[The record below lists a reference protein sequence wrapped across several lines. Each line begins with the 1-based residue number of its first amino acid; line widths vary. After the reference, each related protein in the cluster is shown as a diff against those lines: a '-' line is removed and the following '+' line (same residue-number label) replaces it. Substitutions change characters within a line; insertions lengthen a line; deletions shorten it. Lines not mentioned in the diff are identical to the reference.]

1 MELGNLKI
9 RTKLGWG
16 FGLIILFSILT
27 SAFTMKHMK
36 TLSELTVALHDH
48 PYTVSTAAL
57 RIEANILKLARS
69 LEQAVMLRD
78 SSGTDTALAAQ
89 EKEIYQDFD
98 TLAAFFLGNQETV
111 KEARELFSAW
121 KPIRDEIILN
131 IQTGETEAAKAMIR
145 YKMPEFVNPL
155 LENMQTLISFAD
167 NKADIF
173 VKDAKDKYRNV
184 INMTYLLAFL
194 MVLTAGLLGFFLT
207 RGITRALNELLQS
220 ANHIAEG
227 NIGRDI
233 GIRQR
238 DELGRLANAFREMKD
253 KISDVLKEADGLTR
267 NIQEGKLD
275 IRGNA
280 EKFTGCWRDLVLGMN
295 QLTDAF
301 IKPVQTT
308 AAYIDQISEGNIPKQ
323 ITEDYK
329 GDFNTVKNSLNQF
342 IRVFADLVSEV
353 DLLTRAAA
361 EGRLEVRGETGKFKG
376 DYANIVSGINNTI
389 ETLVGHINHI
399 PAPVL
404 IMDKEFSIRYMNKT
418 GAEMAGMTQDHV
430 IGRKCYNIFK
440 TSDCQTSACACA
452 RALNS
457 GGTETGATD
466 AHPGG
471 KDLFIEYTGVPI
483 KNTSGRITGALEII
497 TDQTDI
503 RNASE
508 DAAAK
513 VEYLN
518 NIPTP
523 VMVVDKDFTVRFM
536 NPAGASA
543 VGRNPADCKGQ
554 KCFNLFKTGHCNTSE
569 CRVAKAMHQD
579 NIFTSDTVAK
589 LPGGEIPIRYT
600 GAPLRDSN
608 GNISGALEYVL
619 DISKEMEITTG
630 ILELAEAAT
639 EGRLDRRADAN
650 RFEGNYRRI
659 VQAVNET
666 LDAVITPL
674 NVAARYVHQIS
685 RGETPEKITEEYRGD
700 FSEIKNNLNLLIDA
714 TNGITRLAEEMAD
727 GNLIA
732 DVRERSADDKLMRAL
747 NAMIRRLNE
756 VVNSVKS
763 VSESVAD
770 GSRELSAASE
780 EMSQGSAEQA
790 SSAEEVSASMEQMAS
805 NIRQSADHAS
815 ETEKIAIKS
824 AEDAREGG
832 KAVIETVDA
841 MKEIAEKI
849 SVIEDIARQT
859 DLLALNAAI
868 EAARAGDYGKGFAV
882 VAAEVRKLAERSK
895 KAAAEIS
902 KLSVSSVDIAEGAG
916 DMLTGIVPYIQRTA
930 ELVQEISAACS
941 EQNAGA
947 GQINKAVQQLDQV
960 IQQNSSVAEEISSTS
975 EELAAQA
982 ELLRDTVRFF
992 TVAETRQKTI
1002 PHEKA
1007 GRDAGKKLSVKKR
1020 KTGHSAEVEK
1030 KHDTGNKKI
1039 NDNTA
1044 GYFIET
1050 DEKDEYD
1057 EAFEKY

>member
-1 MELGNLKI
+1 MGLGNLKI

-16 FGLIILFSILT
+16 FGIIILFSIFT
-27 SAFTMKHMK
+27 SGFAMKHMK

-57 RIEANILKLARS
+57 RIDANILKIVRS
-69 LEQAVMLRD
+69 LEEAVMNR
-78 SSGTDTALAAQ
+78 SSAGTDTAIAVY
-89 EKEIYQDFD
+89 EKEIYKDFEI
-98 TLAAFFLGNQETV
+98 LNSFFLGNQESI
-111 KEARELFSAW
+111 KNARELLSAW
-121 KPIRDEIILN
+121 KSIRDKIILN

-145 YKMPEFVNPL
+145 NKMPEFINPL
-155 LENMQTLISFAD
+155 LEHMETLISFAD
-167 NKADIF
+167 NNAEQF
-173 VKDAKDKYRNV
+173 VKDAEDEYRNV
-184 INMTYLLAFL
+184 MNVTYLLALL
-194 MVLTAGLLGFFLT
+194 MVLTAGLFGFFLT
-207 RGITRALNELLQS
+207 RGITRPLNEVLQS
-220 ANHIAEG
+220 AKRIAQG
-227 NIGRDI
+227 NISGDI
-233 GIRQR
+233 GIRQK
-238 DELGRLANAFREMKD
+238 DELGRLADAFREMKD
-253 KISDVLKEADGLTR
+253 KISDVLKETDGLTR

-275 IRGNA
+275 IRGSA

-329 GDFNTVKNSLNQF
+329 GDFNAVKNSLNQF
-342 IRVFADLVSEV
+342 IRIFAELVSEA

-361 EGRLEVRGETGKFKG
+361 EGRLEVRGDTGKFKG
-376 DYANIVSGINNTI
+376 DYANIVRGINNTI

-430 IGRKCYNIFK
+430 IGQKCYNIFK
-440 TSDCQTSACACA
+440 TSDCQTAACACA
-452 RALNS
+452 KALNS
-457 GGTETGATD
+457 GNTETGTTD

-471 KDLFIEYTGVPI
+471 KDIFIEYTGAPI
-483 KNTSGRITGALEII
+483 KDSSGKVIAALEII

-543 VGRNPADCKGQ
+543 VGRKPEDCRGQ
-554 KCFNLFKTGHCNTSE
+554 KCFNLFKSGHCNTSE

-600 GAPLRDSN
+600 GAPLKDSS

-639 EGRLDRRADAN
+639 EGKLDRRADAD

-659 VQAVNET
+659 VQAVNDT
-666 LDAVITPL
+666 LDAVINPL
-674 NVAARYVHQIS
+674 SVAARYVHKIS
-685 RGETPEKITEEYRGD
+685 RGETPEKITDEYRGD
-700 FSEIKNNLNLLIDA
+700 FNEIKNNLNLLIDA
-714 TNGITRLAEEMAD
+714 TNGITSLAEEMAG
-727 GNLIA
+727 GNLTA
-732 DVRERSADDKLMRAL
+732 DVKERSAEDKLMRAL

-815 ETEKIAIKS
+815 ETEKIALKS
-824 AEDAREGG
+824 AENAREGG
-832 KAVIETVDA
+832 KAVIETVAA

-849 SVIEDIARQT
+849 SIIEDIARQT

-868 EAARAGDYGKGFAV
+868 EAARAGEFGKGFAV

-902 KLSVSSVDIAEGAG
+902 KLSVSSVNIAEGAG
-916 DMLTGIVPYIQRTA
+916 EMLTGIVPYIQRTA
-930 ELVQEISAACS
+930 ELVQEISAACN

-992 TVAETRQKTI
+992 TVAETAQKKTS
-1002 PHEKA
+1002 HERLGK
-1007 GRDAGKKLSVKKR
+1007 DAVRKFSVKK
-1020 KTGHSAEVEK
+1020 KKAGDSAEAKKKDTPKIEK
-1030 KHDTGNKKI
+1030 A
-1039 NDNTA
+1039 A

-1050 DEKDEYD
+1050 NEPDEYD
-1057 EAFEKY
+1057 EAFERY